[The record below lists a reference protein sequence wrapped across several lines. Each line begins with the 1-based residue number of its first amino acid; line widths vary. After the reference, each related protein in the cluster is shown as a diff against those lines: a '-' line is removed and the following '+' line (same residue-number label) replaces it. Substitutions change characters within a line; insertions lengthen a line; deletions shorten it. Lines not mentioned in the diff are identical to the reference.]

1 MCNIEYEN
9 NNARSMW
16 FSQAT
21 FAYVFYCRSIL
32 EILQSTIML
41 TRWMMIYEWFSVQR
55 AKLPKISSA
64 HHINGSCVLTFNVS
78 FMIRFILD
86 YKDCTIHDVTL
97 RVDDHCKLNS
107 NNSLFYND
115 RWNLSTTKFLIRY
128 ASLKKKITTREKDF
142 WLIHISCS
150 LEINES

>member
-64 HHINGSCVLTFNVS
+64 YHINGAYVLTFNVS
-78 FMIRFILD
+78 FMIRFFLY
-86 YKDCTIHDVTL
+86 YKDCTIYDVTL

-128 ASLKKKITTREKDF
+128 ASLKEKSQPEKKTFDSFIF
-142 WLIHISCS
+142 LVV
-150 LEINES
+150 

>member
-64 HHINGSCVLTFNVS
+64 YPINGSCVLTFNVS
-78 FMIRFILD
+78 FMIRFFLY
-86 YKDCTIHDVTL
+86 YKDCTIYDFTL
-97 RVDDHCKLNS
+97 RVIYGVFCIMIVGIYLQQNS
-107 NNSLFYND
+107 WYVMHLWRNKS
-115 RWNLSTTKFLIRY
+115 RR
-128 ASLKKKITTREKDF
+128 
-142 WLIHISCS
+142 
-150 LEINES
+150 

>member
-64 HHINGSCVLTFNVS
+64 YHINGSCVLTFNVS
-78 FMIRFILD
+78 FMIRFFLD
-86 YKDCTIHDVTL
+86 YKDCTIYDITL
-97 RVDDHCKLNS
+97 RV
-107 NNSLFYND
+107 
-115 RWNLSTTKFLIRY
+115 RRNLSTTKFLIRY
-128 ASLKKKITTREKDF
+128 ASLKKKITLIEKDF

>member
-78 FMIRFILD
+78 FMIRFFLD
-86 YKDCTIHDVTL
+86 YKDCTIYDVTL
-97 RVDDHCKLNS
+97 RVLH
-107 NNSLFYND
+107 ND
-115 RWNLSTTKFLIRY
+115 RWNLSTTKLLIRY
-128 ASLKKKITTREKDF
+128 ASLKKEITTIEKTFDSF
-142 WLIHISCS
+142 IFLVV
-150 LEINES
+150 